1 MPASWLFTH
10 LTHLISDF
18 ASRVVLIA
26 QFLAESVSD
35 AMLEVAK
42 KEGIPG
48 TVWLSPSVDEEIELE
63 GVSVFNPFTNIP
75 PPLITGAHCHTNLDW
90 LQLHGLCG
98 RWKHTLEWLCGE
110 SRRIDSHAVG
120 IVVQG
125 MRENSDRFSSRAP
138 VF

>member
-1 MPASWLFTH
+1 
-10 LTHLISDF
+10 
-18 ASRVVLIA
+18 
-26 QFLAESVSD
+26 
-35 AMLEVAK
+35 MLEVAK

-48 TVWLSPSVDEEIELE
+48 TVWLSTSIDEEIELE
-63 GVSVFNPFTNIP
+63 GVSNFTPFTKIP
-75 PPLITGAHCHTNLDW
+75 PRLITGAHCHTNLDW